1 MFRRRLKNQRH
12 HRIQK
17 DWRDDV
23 VGYFTKKWNERVTII
38 KAGIGLAKKL
48 LGMKKKEKTEEEK
61 LEEMSSDLLVSARPS
76 SPRTENG
83 WKGMKRYLLM
93 GNRCCCADAVSC
105 AVTED
110 V

>member
-1 MFRRRLKNQRH
+1 MVSYCQVEGINTFF
-12 HRIQK
+12 
-17 DWRDDV
+17 V
-23 VGYFTKKWNERVTII
+23 VE
-38 KAGIGLAKKL
+38 
-48 LGMKKKEKTEEEK
+48 
-61 LEEMSSDLLVSARPS
+61 VSARPS